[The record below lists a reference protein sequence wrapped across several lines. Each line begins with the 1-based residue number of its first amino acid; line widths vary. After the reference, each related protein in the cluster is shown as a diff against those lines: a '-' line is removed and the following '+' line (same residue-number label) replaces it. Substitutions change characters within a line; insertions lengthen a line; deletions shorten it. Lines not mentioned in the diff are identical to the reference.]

1 MNEQIPHDKSLDNS
15 LTPLKE
21 GYLFI
26 KNRTE
31 RYNSDLF
38 QARLLGKNFICMTG
52 ADAAKVF
59 YDTDRFQR
67 QNALPKR
74 VQKSLFGVNAI
85 QGMDG
90 KGAYPSE
97 DAFSII
103 DDTAASKTFG

>member
-15 LTPLKE
+15 LTLLKE

-52 ADAAKVF
+52 AEAA
-59 YDTDRFQR
+59 
-67 QNALPKR
+67 
-74 VQKSLFGVNAI
+74 
-85 QGMDG
+85 
-90 KGAYPSE
+90 
-97 DAFSII
+97 
-103 DDTAASKTFG
+103 